1 MSTQE
6 NKNMVPMDMYEEE
19 ELFEEDYDKSSNVN
33 RGLIYIVLILAILIV
48 VTINI
53 GIIVINT
60 GMK

>member
-6 NKNMVPMDMYEEE
+6 NKNMVPMDMY
-19 ELFEEDYDKSSNVN
+19 EEDYDKSSNVN